1 MNVTVLLTQFPVN
14 GYIVTMTSWTPRLDD
29 RTGPRYL
36 AIADQLAKDLDT
48 GVLKPGDRLPTHRE
62 LAWKLGVTVGT
73 VTRAYSEAERRGLIA
88 GEVGRGTFI
97 RDRGVDVAP
106 PALPPPDDSF
116 IDLRR
121 NFPTTYRP
129 SAAVIQALTDVA
141 ASPEFGHLLTY
152 ATNVGLPEHRAAAV
166 EWLARAG
173 LDAAPSEVVIT
184 SGAQHAMTLAM
195 AAIAR
200 AGDVVLTEQLTFYGM
215 KSVANLLSLRLHGV
229 QMDEYGLVP
238 DALDAACR
246 QVSPKALYCIPTL
259 QNPTAATMPA
269 ERRQEIAKICEH
281 HGVLLVEDDIYGFLS
296 VNGPK
301 PVSSIRPQNSI
312 YITSLSKSVAPGL
325 RVGYMRAPGALLDRL
340 ASTLRATTW
349 MAPPLM
355 AEVASRLVRCG
366 EAARIAESQRA
377 EAIARQAI
385 ATRLLAGFEY
395 STHPTSFHLWL
406 TLPEPWRR
414 EEFSAQIRQRGVAV
428 TSAEAFA
435 IGRAPVPHAVRIG
448 LSAARDR
455 ATLER
460 ALLAIAGLLRE
471 PPDRGI
477 ALV

>member
-1 MNVTVLLTQFPVN
+1 
-14 GYIVTMTSWTPRLDD
+14 MTSWTPRLDE
-29 RTGPRYL
+29 RSGPRYL
-36 AIADQLAKDLDT
+36 AIADQLAKDLDA

-97 RDRGVDVAP
+97 RDQRMDVPLPAP
-106 PALPPPDDSF
+106 APVADDSF
-116 IDLRR
+116 VDLGR
-121 NFPTTYRP
+121 NFPTPERP
-129 SAAVIQALTDVA
+129 SPALVRAISDVA
-141 ASPEFGHLLTY
+141 TSPELGLLLSY
-152 ATNVGLPEHRAAAV
+152 ATNTGLPAHRAAAV

-173 LDAAPSEVVIT
+173 LDAAPSEIVVT
-184 SGAQHAMTLAM
+184 NGAQHAMTLAM
-195 AAIAR
+195 AACAR

-215 KSVANLLSLRLHGV
+215 KSVATLLSLRLHGV
-229 QMDEYGLVP
+229 EMDEYGLLP
-238 DALDAACR
+238 EALDAACR

-269 ERRQEIAKICEH
+269 ERRQEIARICERH
-281 HGVLLVEDDIYGFLS
+281 NVLLVEDDIYGFLS
-296 VNGPK
+296 PNGPK
-301 PVSSIRPQNSI
+301 PVSSVCPQNSV

-349 MAPPLM
+349 MATPLM
-355 AEVASRLVRCG
+355 AEIASRLVRSG
-366 EAARIAESQRA
+366 EAARMAESQRA

-385 ATRLLAGFEY
+385 ATRVLAGFDY

-414 EEFSAQIRQRGVAV
+414 EEFSAQIRQRGVGVA
-428 TSAEAFA
+428 SAEAFA
-435 IGRAPVPHAVRIG
+435 VGRAPVPHAVRIG
-448 LSAARDR
+448 LSATRDR
-455 ATLER
+455 PTLER
-460 ALLAIAGLLRE
+460 ALSTIAGLLRE

-477 ALV
+477 VLV